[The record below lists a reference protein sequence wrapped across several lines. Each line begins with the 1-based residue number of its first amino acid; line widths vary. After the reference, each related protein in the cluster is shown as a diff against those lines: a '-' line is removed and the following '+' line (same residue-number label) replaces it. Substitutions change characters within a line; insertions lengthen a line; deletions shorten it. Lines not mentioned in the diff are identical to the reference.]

1 MLKYFLNRWLC
12 GTVFAKER
20 IIWNT
25 FPASSSIQAG
35 AKQLHGA
42 SSVLSA
48 GKVRSSE
55 GLAWPKPPSLLATSF
70 RRHLQII
77 VQNQKYKFT
86 TARLLSSWVFDYSC
100 FEGFLGILHID
111 CENISCFKWSPW
123 IYRPFDL
130 NYLLPVS
137 WIIEKRVEPSPYVNT
152 RFNFRKSSL
161 VKCYVDRAWLCFSYL
176 ICFSS
181 GVLSL
186 WWY

>member
-1 MLKYFLNRWLC
+1 MELFSL
-12 GTVFAKER
+12 KER

-55 GLAWPKPPSLLATSF
+55 GLAWPKPPHLATSF

-77 VQNQKYKFT
+77 VQNQKVQIHHSPT
-86 TARLLSSWVFDYSC
+86 LSSWVWY
-100 FEGFLGILHID
+100 FLFWRFPWYLTHRLW
-111 CENISCFKWSPW
+111 NTSCFKWLEFIDPL
-123 IYRPFDL
+123 I
-130 NYLLPVS
+130 NYLTSS

-152 RFNFRKSSL
+152 RLNFKKSSL
-161 VKCYVDRAWLCFSYL
+161 
-176 ICFSS
+176 
-181 GVLSL
+181 
-186 WWY
+186 